1 MNRKYR
7 FRKKIIVNIE
17 VLECEQALL
26 NMVLPFLITCDT
38 LLIVKGGSRELQAEK
53 MRRFFNNFLKVDG
66 DEIQD
71 VLIVVEEDL
80 VLVYRLVREV
90 LVYMK
95 NMMSDE

>member
-38 LLIVKGGSRELQAEK
+38 LLIVKGGTQAEK

-66 DEIQD
+66 DEKQD

-90 LVYMK
+90 SVYMK
-95 NMMSDE
+95 NRMSDE